1 MKITLEISEDEAEE
15 VFLLLQE
22 IKELLEHFKQINES
36 QK

>member
-1 MKITLEISEDEAEE
+1 VKITLEISEDEAEE